1 MVMSRRAMVAVRV
14 EDAADPRPIE
24 LATLA
29 VSALLDTTELTPK
42 RALGGP
48 EGGLA
53 HQSWDPTR
61 VRQSV
66 LALKDGF
73 AAIAAAS
80 RSALKPSE
88 RLREE
93 LGRIGRDMERR
104 MPTATD
110 GSGAFRGA
118 IWTLGLLVASVARRP
133 QDRRAVSV
141 AAGASAIALMPD
153 RFAPDL
159 LTPGG
164 RARLRFGA
172 AGARGEAQTA
182 FPHVIR
188 IGLPALRSART
199 RGTSEEDARLDAL
212 MAIMTSLEDTSLL
225 HRGGRAALA
234 AAQAGARA
242 VLDAGGTATTAGRER
257 LRRLD
262 QTFLALGAAP
272 RGSVVLLSATLFLD
286 RLVA

>member
-1 MVMSRRAMVAVRV
+1 MTAVRV
-14 EDAADPRPIE
+14 EDAGDGWPIE

-29 VSALLDTTELTPK
+29 VSALFDATALTPTW
-42 RALGGP
+42 ALGGG
-48 EGGLA
+48 EGSLA
-53 HQSWDPTR
+53 HQSPAPPHG
-61 VRQSV
+61 RQSV

-80 RSALKPSE
+80 RSVLKPSE

-93 LGRIGRDMERR
+93 LGRIGRDMERH
-104 MPTATD
+104 MPAVTES
-110 GSGAFRGA
+110 SGAFRGA
-118 IWTLGLLVASVARRP
+118 IWTLGLLVASAARRP

-141 AAGASAIALMPD
+141 AAGASAMALMPD
-153 RFAPDL
+153 RFAPEL
-159 LTPGG
+159 LTPGSL
-164 RARLRFGA
+164 ARLRFGA

-182 FPHVIR
+182 FPHVVR
-188 IGLPALRSART
+188 IGLPALRSARA

-212 MAIMTSLEDTSLL
+212 MAIMSRLEDTSLL
-225 HRGGRAALA
+225 HRRGRAALA

-242 VLDAGGTATTAGRER
+242 VLDAGGTATTAGREH
-257 LRRLD
+257 LRRLE
-262 QTFLALGAAP
+262 QTFLTLGASP